1 MTDEP
6 TIRRVALI
14 RHADYHQQIDTPSA
28 LQPFPLTRRGER
40 QAGEGAEEVLTLC
53 QAHGWQPA
61 STVHASSLLRAWQT
75 AQVMNEV
82 MGDRTER
89 EFSLMAHD
97 SLWERSLGSAANLT
111 TAQIAEAVRHDPRV
125 DFLPADWKSNSHFRL
140 PLPGAESLM
149 QAGQRVADFIASL
162 PASSSASASAPSST
176 PTSGASLT
184 LVVGHG
190 AALRHA
196 AHLLGVLD
204 FDQIAGL
211 SMHHARPV
219 VIEETPSGSWR
230 HVAGEWKVRQ
240 RHEPAQD

>member
-1 MTDEP
+1 M
-6 TIRRVALI
+6 
-14 RHADYHQQIDTPSA
+14 
-28 LQPFPLTRRGER
+28 
-40 QAGEGAEEVLTLC
+40 
-53 QAHGWQPA
+53 
-61 STVHASSLLRAWQT
+61 
-75 AQVMNEV
+75 
-82 MGDRTER
+82 
-89 EFSLMAHD
+89 
-97 SLWERSLGSAANLT
+97 
-111 TAQIAEAVRHDPRV
+111 RHDPRV

-162 PASSSASASAPSST
+162 PASSTPSVSAPTST
-176 PTSGASLT
+176 PTSGATLT

>member
-40 QAGEGAEEVLTLC
+40 QAREGAEEVLALC

-82 MGDRTER
+82 MGDRTRR

-97 SLWERSLGSAANLT
+97 ALWERSLGSAANLT

-162 PASSSASASAPSST
+162 SASPSAPASAPTSTLTSSAT
-176 PTSGASLT
+176 LT
-184 LVVGHG
+184 LIVGHG

-196 AHLLGVLD
+196 AYLLGVLD

-219 VIEETPSGSWR
+219 VIEQAPSGSWR

-240 RHEPAQD
+240 RHEPTQD

>member
-40 QAGEGAEEVLTLC
+40 QAREGAEEVLTLC
-53 QAHGWQPA
+53 QAHGWQPS

-82 MGDRTER
+82 MGDRTGR

-97 SLWERSLGSAANLT
+97 ALWERSLGSAANLT

-149 QAGQRVADFIASL
+149 QAGQRVADFMASL
-162 PASSSASASAPSST
+162 PASSSAAASASTSAL
-176 PTSGASLT
+176 TSGTTLT
-184 LVVGHG
+184 LIVGHG

-219 VIEETPSGSWR
+219 VIEETPSGPWR

>member
-28 LQPFPLTRRGER
+28 LQPFPLTRRGEL
-40 QAGEGAEEVLTLC
+40 QAREGAEEVLTLC

-82 MGDRTER
+82 MGDRTGR

-97 SLWERSLGSAANLT
+97 ALWERSLGSAANLT

-162 PASSSASASAPSST
+162 PASPSPSVSAPTS
-176 PTSGASLT
+176 PLTSGATLT

-219 VIEETPSGSWR
+219 VIEETSSGSWR
-230 HVAGEWKVRQ
+230 HVAGEWKVRH

>member
-40 QAGEGAEEVLTLC
+40 QAREGAEEVLALC

-97 SLWERSLGSAANLT
+97 ALWERSLGSAANLT

-149 QAGQRVADFIASL
+149 QAGQRVAGFIASL
-162 PASSSASASAPSST
+162 PA
-176 PTSGASLT
+176 PTSPPPSGASLT

-219 VIEETPSGSWR
+219 VIEETPSGAWR

>member
-40 QAGEGAEEVLTLC
+40 QAREGAEEVLTLC

-82 MGDRTER
+82 MGDRTGR

-97 SLWERSLGSAANLT
+97 ALWERSLGSAANLT

-149 QAGQRVADFIASL
+149 QAGQRVADFMASL
-162 PASSSASASAPSST
+162 PASPSAL
-176 PTSGASLT
+176 TSGTTLT
-184 LVVGHG
+184 LIVGHG

-219 VIEETPSGSWR
+219 VIEETPSGPWR